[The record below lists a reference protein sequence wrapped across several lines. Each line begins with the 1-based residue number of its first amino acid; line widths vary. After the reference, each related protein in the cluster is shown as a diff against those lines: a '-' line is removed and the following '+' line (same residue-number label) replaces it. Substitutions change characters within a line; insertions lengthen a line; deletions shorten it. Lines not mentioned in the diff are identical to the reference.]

1 MFTGHFCTSLISI
14 RNCNHSTCKLIY
26 LIKNFSDLNQCNVYN
41 SRNIDMKLK
50 EFEFHSAL
58 FLPVYK
64 FSILDIKLKYSAF
77 MLFDWLLLNFKSKL
91 GNNDAFMYIYTFRR
105 KKLQRNIMFTAMA
118 MHLYSASLTHVQ
130 IILHS
135 ADCAGD
141 EKNYLQFLRCLPS
154 WVQKLF

>member
-1 MFTGHFCTSLISI
+1 
-14 RNCNHSTCKLIY
+14 
-26 LIKNFSDLNQCNVYN
+26 
-41 SRNIDMKLK
+41 MKLK
-50 EFEFHSAL
+50 ESEFHSAL

-91 GNNDAFMYIYTFRR
+91 
-105 KKLQRNIMFTAMA
+105 TAMA

-135 ADCAGD
+135 ADFAGD
-141 EKNYLQFLRCLPS
+141 EKKYLQFLRCLPS